1 MKTVIGVKFA
11 HQCKVYYF
19 DPGDLEIKRGDGV
32 IVRTEQG
39 MEFGLVSFAP
49 MELPDEKIKTELK
62 KVIRIA
68 TDADRDQVKL
78 NRKNEKDAIRICR
91 SRIEAHGLQM
101 KLLMAE
107 YAFDRSKLTFYF
119 TSEGYVDFRALVK
132 DLAGIFRTRIE
143 LRQVGVRDETRLLG
157 GLGVCGREL
166 CCASW
171 ITEFAPVAIKEA
183 KEQNLS
189 LNSVKISGA
198 CGRLMCCIKNEADTY
213 AYLNSKLPSINAE
226 VRTPEGLTGTVKTV
240 NVLLQKVTVLIG
252 NEGDDREERD
262 YKVEELQFRPGR
274 RKEKAQPEEVEKKP
288 AEGEKKDRN
297 PAEESARKN
306 RKHGPES
313 EKKEKAHENDREK
326 REKNWNSQEKR

>member
-1 MKTVIGVKFA
+1 MKTVVGVKFA

-19 DPGDLEIKRGDGV
+19 DPGDLPIKRGDGV
-32 IVRTEQG
+32 VVRTEQG
-39 MEFGLVSFAP
+39 LEFGVVSFAP
-49 MELPDEKIKTELK
+49 TELPDEKVKTELK
-62 KVIRIA
+62 KVVRIA
-68 TDADRDQVKL
+68 TDDDRDQVKL
-78 NRKNEKDAIRICR
+78 NKKNEKDAIRICR
-91 SRIEAHGLQM
+91 SRVEAHGLQM

-189 LNSVKISGA
+189 LNSVKISGS

-213 AYLNSKLPSINAE
+213 AYLNSKLPAINSE
-226 VRTPEGLTGTVKTV
+226 VRTADGVTGTVKAV

-252 NEGDDREERD
+252 GEGDDREERE
-262 YKVEELQFRPGR
+262 YKVEELQFRPG
-274 RKEKAQPEEVEKKP
+274 K
-288 AEGEKKDRN
+288 
-297 PAEESARKN
+297 
-306 RKHGPES
+306 
-313 EKKEKAHENDREK
+313 KKEKAPAEETEKDKSGKGKPEKDRQENGRPDKDRSDREK
-326 REKNWNSQEKR
+326 KENR